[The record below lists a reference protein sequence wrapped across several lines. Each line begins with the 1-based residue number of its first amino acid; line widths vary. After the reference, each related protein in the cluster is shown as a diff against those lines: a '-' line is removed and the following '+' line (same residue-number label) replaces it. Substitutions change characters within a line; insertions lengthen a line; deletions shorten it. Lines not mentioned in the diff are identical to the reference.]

1 LAEAQRAA
9 ETRLALEAP
18 QTERGDWELA
28 VPVRWLRANPVLAI
42 GLLLIGAQLWW
53 KAGLLGR
60 SFFRLD
66 DYFYIEHASTE
77 GLSWSYLTWVDT
89 GHLDIVGSA
98 IAWVLVRISPED
110 WTLASAATL
119 VLLGLTCFALL
130 RMLRTLFGDR
140 PSILLLLALYL
151 LSPLSLPGV
160 SWWTVALEQLPL
172 QLAIFCAVTA
182 HVHYLRTREFSHA
195 VAAAAWLMV
204 AMLSSFQGAAVSF
217 LLFAIT
223 SAFFTT
229 GTWSRALW
237 PVLREHWR
245 TWGLY
250 LALTAVYVP
259 LYLVRLTTSSQ
270 ALTKPITFTDV
281 LDYAGSLLRQTFVPG
296 AFGGP
301 WRWGLSGIEAL
312 TAPPSALAWLS
323 WVLAVLVVLA
333 SLMYAW
339 RAWRAWAI
347 LAGWLI
353 VVDIVPVLA
362 GRSSLVSGVVLGLSA
377 RYVWDATGILVLCLG
392 LAFMPLAGGPGPWRS
407 PRRLS
412 RPEFAA
418 ATTVVVAIIF
428 GSLWSFYN
436 YPADPTAAAARSYIA
451 TARLALAE
459 APSGTVIVDDPVP
472 SDVTGGPFIGPVG
485 QASSVLSPLLSGPPA
500 GRPTFIARPDGT
512 YDRLLEFDGYGQLVP
527 VGIYGVASQPVPA
540 GGSCLPADADGNIV
554 VPLTSTATGVPTL
567 RIGYLAASAAQVRVT
582 FGARSVL
589 AGVQKGLHAVYVPV
603 SGATGGT
610 VVVQQFS
617 GAMPCIGNAT
627 AGALLPSEAGP
638 ALPPLAVA
646 G

>member
-1 LAEAQRAA
+1 LAQTPR
-9 ETRLALEAP
+9 ALEVP
-18 QTERGDWELA
+18 QTEQTEWELA
-28 VPVRWLRANPVLAI
+28 VPVRWLRANPVLAT

-53 KAGLLGR
+53 KAGLIGQ

-66 DYFYIEHASTE
+66 DYYYIEHASTQ
-77 GLSWSYLTWVDT
+77 GLTWSYLTWVDT
-89 GHLDIVGSA
+89 GHLDVVGSA
-98 IAWVLVRISPED
+98 IAWMLVRIAPED

-119 VLLGLTCFALL
+119 VLLGCTCFALL

-140 PSILLLLALYL
+140 PGILLLLAFYL

-182 HVHYLRTREFSHA
+182 HAHYLRTREFKHA
-195 VAAAAWLMV
+195 VAAAAWLVV
-204 AMLSSFQGAAVSF
+204 AMLSSFRGAVVPF

-223 SAFFTT
+223 SAFFAQ
-229 GTWSRALW
+229 GAWSRALW

-250 LALTAVYVP
+250 LALTAAYVP
-259 LYLVRLTTSSQ
+259 LYLVRLTTSSRG
-270 ALTKPITFTDV
+270 LTKPTSFTDV
-281 LDYAGSLLRQTFVPG
+281 LSYAGTLLRETFVPG

-301 WRWGLSGIEAL
+301 WRWGLSGVQAL
-312 TAPPSALAWLS
+312 TDPPSALAWLS
-323 WVLAVLVVLA
+323 WVLATLVVLA

-347 LAGWLI
+347 LVGWLI

-362 GRSSLVSGVVLGLSA
+362 GRSSLVSGAVLGLSA

-392 LAFMPLAGGPGPWRS
+392 LAFMPLAGGPGPRQS

-418 ATTVVVAIIF
+418 ATTVVAAIFF

-436 YPADPTAAAARSYIA
+436 YPADPTVPAARSYIA
-451 TARLALAE
+451 TARLALAD

-472 SDVTGGPFIGPVG
+472 SDVTDGFTGPVAE
-485 QASSVLSPLLSGPPA
+485 ASSVLSPLLSGPP
-500 GRPTFIARPDGT
+500 GSRPTFVAQPNGS
-512 YDRLLEFDGYGQLVP
+512 YDRLLEFDGYGRLVP
-527 VGIYGVASQPVPA
+527 SAIYGVTSQPVPA
-540 GGSCLPADADGNIV
+540 GGSCWPADADGNIV
-554 VPLTSTATGVPTL
+554 VPLNSLATGVRTL
-567 RIGYLAASAAQVRVT
+567 RIGYLAAGPAQVRVT
-582 FGARSVL
+582 FGPRSL
-589 AGVQKGLHAVYVPV
+589 LSSVQKGLNSVYVPV

-610 VVVQQFS
+610 VVIKQFS
-617 GAMPCIGNAT
+617 GAMPCIGNVA

-638 ALPPLAVA
+638 ALPALAVA

>member
-1 LAEAQRAA
+1 MAQTPR
-9 ETRLALEAP
+9 ALEVS
-18 QTERGDWELA
+18 QTDQTDQAEWELA
-28 VPVRWLRANPVLAI
+28 VPVRWLRANPVLAA
-42 GLLLIGAQLWW
+42 GLLLIAAQLWW
-53 KAGLLGR
+53 KAGLLGQ

-66 DYFYIEHASTE
+66 DYYYIEHASSQ
-77 GLSWSYLTWVDT
+77 GLTWSYLTWVNA
-89 GHLDIVGSA
+89 GHLDVVGSA
-98 IAWVLVRISPED
+98 IAWVLVRIAPED
-110 WTLASAATL
+110 WTVAAATTL
-119 VLLGLTCFALL
+119 ILLGCTCFALL

-140 PSILLLLALYL
+140 PGILLLLALYL
-151 LSPLSLPGV
+151 LSPLSLPGL

-182 HVHYLRTREFSHA
+182 HVHYLRTREFKHA
-195 VAAAAWLMV
+195 VAAAAWLVV
-204 AMLSSFQGAAVSF
+204 AMLSSLQGAAVSF

-223 SAFFTT
+223 SAFFAT

-270 ALTKPITFTDV
+270 ALTKPATFTDV
-281 LDYAGSLLRQTFVPG
+281 LGYAGTLLRETFVPG

-301 WRWGLSGIEAL
+301 WRWSSSGVGAL
-312 TAPPSALAWLS
+312 TDPPSALAWLS

-353 VVDIVPVLA
+353 VVDIVPVFA
-362 GRSSLVSGVVLGLSA
+362 GRSSLVSSEVLGLSA

-392 LAFMPLAGGPGPWRS
+392 LAFMPLVGGPGPWRS

-418 ATTVVVAIIF
+418 ATTVVVAIVF

-459 APSGTVIVDDPVP
+459 APSGTVILDDPVP
-472 SDVTGGPFIGPVG
+472 SDVTGGLFTGPVG
-485 QASSVLSPLLSGPPA
+485 QASNVLSPLLSGLPG
-500 GRPTFIARPDGT
+500 GRPTFIAQPDGT
-512 YDRLLEFDGYGQLVP
+512 YDGLLEFNGYGQLVP
-527 VGIYGVASQPVPA
+527 AGIYGVASQPVPA
-540 GGSCLPADADGNIV
+540 GGSCWPADADGNIV
-554 VPLTSTATGVPTL
+554 VPLSSTATGVRTL
-567 RIGYLAASAAQVRVT
+567 RIGYLAPSPGQVLVT
-582 FGARSVL
+582 FGTQSL
-589 AGVQKGLHAVYVPV
+589 LSSVQKGLHAAYVPV
-603 SGATGGT
+603 SGATAGT
-610 VVVQQFS
+610 VVIQQVS
-617 GAMPCIGNAT
+617 GAVPCIGNVQ
-627 AGALLPSEAGP
+627 AGALLPSEAGS